1 MKLGQRLVY
10 WVAAM
15 MLWLVLV
22 WTFHYQELIVG
33 GVAAS
38 LTALL
43 FGGQLPLTPTRLL
56 DPRRWFWLI
65 VYVPVFAYQ
74 CLKSNIDVALR
85 VLSPGL
91 QLSPGIV
98 KIRTILKSDVA
109 RVFLANS
116 ITLTPGTMAV
126 DIVGDTLYIHWI
138 SVAAED
144 PREAA
149 RAIVGPFEFFL
160 ARIFD

>member
-15 MLWLVLV
+15 ILWLVLV

-91 QLSPGIV
+91 QLRPGIV